1 MRQYHIKPRRRFD
14 IMDKKVR
21 VGIIGTGFGA
31 KVHAPTMLDHPGF
44 EVKAISSVARGQLD
58 EVKKETGIET
68 VYGNWR
74 DMLDNEELDLVAVAS
89 APFLH
94 HEMVIEAYQRGYHV
108 LCEKPMAFDARETWE
123 MVEAQKKAQRLGFI
137 NFEFRFL
144 PARQKVKEI
153 LSSGQL
159 GRIMHVNYSVT
170 FPGYQRSVSSKRG
183 WLGQKE
189 KAGGML
195 GAIGSHMFD
204 SLLWWVDDHIESIS
218 GQLATHSP
226 VFVDHSGEKEVRTA
240 DDSFQATGY
249 FYQGGTFSLGLT
261 STSRHS
267 IGWKLEVFGTEG
279 TLVMA
284 EDDKV
289 ELGIGDA
296 PLKEVE
302 LLPELVAPEK
312 MAEVAA
318 KYYNAF
324 YRSLDQIHQAITK
337 NEIHP
342 YLPTLE
348 NGHRV
353 QRILDAVIK
362 SSEEG
367 RTVKGLLVVPTFREK
382 NKA

>member
-1 MRQYHIKPRRRFD
+1 
-14 IMDKKVR
+14 MDKKVR

-31 KVHAPTMLDHPGF
+31 KVHAPIMLHHPGF

-58 EVKKETGIET
+58 DVKKETGIET
-68 VYGNWR
+68 VYDNWR
-74 DMLDNEELDLVAVAS
+74 DMLEKEDLDMLAVAS

-94 HEMVIEAYQRGYHV
+94 HEMVLEAYKRGYHV
-108 LCEKPMAFDARETWE
+108 LCEKPMAFDAKEAEE
-123 MVEAQKKAQRLGFI
+123 MVRAQKQAQRLGFI

-153 LSSGQL
+153 LSSGQI
-159 GRIMHVNYSVT
+159 GRIMHANYSVT

-204 SLLWWVDDHIESIS
+204 SLLWWVNDSIKSIS

-226 VFVDHSGEKEVRTA
+226 EFIDESGEKEVRTA
-240 DDSFQATGY
+240 DDSFQSTGS
-249 FYQGGTFSLGLT
+249 FSQGSTFSLGLT
-261 STSRHS
+261 SASRHS

-279 TLVMA
+279 TLIMT
-284 EDDKV
+284 EDNKV
-289 ELGIGDA
+289 EVAIGDES
-296 PLKEVE
+296 LKEVE
-302 LLPELVAPEK
+302 LLPELVAPEQ

-318 KYYNAF
+318 RYYNAF
-324 YRSLDQIHQAITK
+324 YRSLDQVHQAITK
-337 NEIHP
+337 NEVHP

-348 NGHRV
+348 NGHQV
-353 QRILDAVIK
+353 QMILDAIRK
-362 SSEEG
+362 SSEEE
-367 RTVKGLLVVPTFREK
+367 RTVKVPFGGTHM
-382 NKA
+382 